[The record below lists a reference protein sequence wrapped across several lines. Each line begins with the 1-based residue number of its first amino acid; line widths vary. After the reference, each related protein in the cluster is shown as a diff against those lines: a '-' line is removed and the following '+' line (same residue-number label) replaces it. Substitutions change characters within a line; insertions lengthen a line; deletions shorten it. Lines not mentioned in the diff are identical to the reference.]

1 MAKYKLLLPKMG
13 ESVAEATVIRWT
25 KKPGERVDADETV
38 MEIATDKVDSD
49 VPSPVS
55 GILLEQLYK
64 DNDVVQVGAVIAIIE
79 TAEPEQAIDPPK
91 PAAPVFEAPKPAP
104 EPIIPSPPPVVE
116 APKAEIVEEKHE
128 SVFYEAPEPEPSA
141 EAPAETVE
149 PEPKPAEEPKP
160 TVFAEQREEFTPPVP
175 YVESLE
181 PKEAPKAEETPRVEG
196 RFYSP
201 LVKNIAA
208 QEGIGNDEL
217 DKIPGTG
224 AEGRLTKDDLL
235 AYIQKRYEPAPAPE
249 AAPIN
254 EIADEEPSAE
264 PAEAPAIYPIAE
276 AGSFVAEDPVAPAA
290 EPPAPEPVV
299 EAPVAPAAEPPAPE
313 PVVEASEPDPVVE
326 KPQLE
331 PLFEIPQTEPVKQSF
346 KQQTEP
352 VGRSLS
358 GGDEIIE
365 MDRMGRIIA
374 EHMVMSKHTSPH
386 VTSFV
391 EADVT
396 NLVLWRDKVK
406 GAFEKREGEKITFTP
421 LFIEAVVRSIKDMPM
436 INVQVNGTQIIKKK
450 DINISMAT
458 ALPNGNLIVPV
469 IKRADELSIIGLT
482 KAVNDL
488 ASRARNNKLKP
499 DDVQG
504 GTFTITNVGSFG
516 NVMGT
521 PIINQPQVAI
531 LAVGAI
537 RKKPAVIETLQGD
550 LIGIR
555 HMMFLSLSYDHRVV
569 NGALGGSFVRR
580 VADYLE
586 NWDPGREI

>member
-1 MAKYKLLLPKMG
+1 M
-13 ESVAEATVIRWT
+13 
-25 KKPGERVDADETV
+25 
-38 MEIATDKVDSD
+38 
-49 VPSPVS
+49 
-55 GILLEQLYK
+55 
-64 DNDVVQVGAVIAIIE
+64 
-79 TAEPEQAIDPPK
+79 
-91 PAAPVFEAPKPAP
+91 
-104 EPIIPSPPPVVE
+104 
-116 APKAEIVEEKHE
+116 
-128 SVFYEAPEPEPSA
+128 
-141 EAPAETVE
+141 
-149 PEPKPAEEPKP
+149 
-160 TVFAEQREEFTPPVP
+160 
-175 YVESLE
+175 
-181 PKEAPKAEETPRVEG
+181 
-196 RFYSP
+196 
-201 LVKNIAA
+201 
-208 QEGIGNDEL
+208 
-217 DKIPGTG
+217 
-224 AEGRLTKDDLL
+224 
-235 AYIQKRYEPAPAPE
+235 
-249 AAPIN
+249 
-254 EIADEEPSAE
+254 
-264 PAEAPAIYPIAE
+264 
-276 AGSFVAEDPVAPAA
+276 
-290 EPPAPEPVV
+290 
-299 EAPVAPAAEPPAPE
+299 
-313 PVVEASEPDPVVE
+313 
-326 KPQLE
+326 
-331 PLFEIPQTEPVKQSF
+331 
-346 KQQTEP
+346 
-352 VGRSLS
+352 GRSLS